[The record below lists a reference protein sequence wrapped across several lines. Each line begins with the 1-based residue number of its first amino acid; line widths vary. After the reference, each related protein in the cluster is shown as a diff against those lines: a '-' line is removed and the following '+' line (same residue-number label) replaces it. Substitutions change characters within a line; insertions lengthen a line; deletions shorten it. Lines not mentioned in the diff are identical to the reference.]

1 MTSSLNMS
9 HKPWFTTNILEANRT
24 RRKLERKWRASKSE
38 DDHRLYTEQCLVV
51 NDMVKNAKEYYF
63 PSVIKCNKGNQQTLF
78 RIGKLGK
85 STFKKVPKMAKF
97 RQKVKGLL
105 SAFGWWCASNMG
117 LLEEHWEL
125 KKKQVLIS

>member
-9 HKPWFTTNILEANRT
+9 HKPWFTTNILEANRAH
-24 RRKLERKWRASKSE
+24 RKLEHKWRASKSE

-85 STFKKVPKMAKF
+85 
-97 RQKVKGLL
+97 
-105 SAFGWWCASNMG
+105 
-117 LLEEHWEL
+117 
-125 KKKQVLIS
+125 